1 MWESIAEIQVFREE
15 FHTHIHLDYISVE
28 FLSCI
33 QKKKKKKKKKK
44 KRKKKRGK
52 KRESPRES
60 IALVHKV
67 NTPIAPTE
75 KVNTLISHHK
85 LIN

>member
-33 QKKKKKKKKKK
+33 QKKKKKKKKKTNN
-44 KRKKKRGK
+44 
-52 KRESPRES
+52 
-60 IALVHKV
+60 
-67 NTPIAPTE
+67 NTIVTSYEIDAKPCYD
-75 KVNTLISHHK
+75 L
-85 LIN
+85 